1 MDEFQI
7 LKDSRIMDT
16 FLYHPPE
23 PVIDPDNPP
32 AEPPEPVVPVA
43 ILGVPGF
50 TLESLSYFGNS
61 PSGAEAQRI
70 VAGFAMTDL
79 QDNTIIEGSSF
90 SLEKSHNAY
99 NFTVNRIVDM
109 LDGWAEVYLDF
120 VSRT

>member
-1 MDEFQI
+1 MDEFRI
-7 LKDSRIMDT
+7 LKDSGLMET

-23 PVIDPDNPP
+23 PEEPDPEN
-32 AEPPEPVVPVA
+32 PVVSVE

-50 TLESLSYFGNS
+50 TLESLTYFGNS
-61 PSGAEAQRI
+61 PSGTEAQRI
-70 VAGFAMTDL
+70 VAGFAITDL
-79 QDNTIIEGSSF
+79 QDNTIIEGSSL
-90 SLEKSHNAY
+90 SLEKSHNTY